1 MKLTQLLLCK
11 TPFTPSYEHLV
22 TGCSSTEFY
31 NKLESDDSTQTIS
44 PAISPNVNFRSVRET
59 DREIVFTILTI
70 GENAL
75 EIKPQNYN
83 YVATYEQ
90 NPTSRR
96 FWFIE
101 SYNVDNSGAY
111 PTVTFYCSIDYWH
124 SYCLD
129 GKIYEQNIVRATQ
142 NGSQIFGSQYLNEDS
157 GIYHSV
163 SYISNNRI
171 LWARVRINTIIL
183 VDNPGA
189 MGSSIE
195 GSVPFVFIPVGVVI
209 DNEFYYLENTFNG
222 SIEINWEYNFDNS
235 FGYQINPNS
244 FIYGT
249 GLGLTETIT
258 DGRSVLQYV
267 GNWGFIESAS
277 LTYLPPFD
285 YSFDTTL
292 KTIYVENA
300 TRAKFTFDGR
310 TITAV
315 VPDNTSEYVRNIF
328 YDVVLPLPSSN
339 APDSYFYHRYPFEY
353 YSICVGEREFKY
365 PYPIIS
371 IEIIVNSKC
380 CADSNVAKLIVN
392 GDVVEDN
399 IQVNLSIPLVI
410 NKDTAGIVE
419 ATYGSSYR
427 IMSGLSRLLPIA
439 SNLVSLDT
447 PTPSSVIN
455 KVAVNANLVKTYMEF
470 KGEVNTPVGTY
481 IPQTNADAIAF
492 GDYPFIV
499 RHVPHPTLQGSINKM
514 IRVYGER
521 VLKVDNPIIVNHK
534 YFDYVQ
540 TSGATVISDSL
551 NDRGNNVLSVAFNKG
566 LHLWHFDN
574 IDNVSDIGVY
584 PVRNSN
590 R

>member
-44 PAISPNVNFRSVRET
+44 PALSPNVNFRSVRET

-75 EIKPQNYN
+75 QIKPQEYN

-96 FWFIE
+96 FWFID

-111 PTVTFYCSIDYWH
+111 PSVTFYCSIDYWH

-129 GKIYEQNIVRATQ
+129 GKIYEQSIVRATQ
-142 NGSQIFGSQYLNEDS
+142 NGSQLLSNQYLNEDS

-163 SYISNNRI
+163 NYISNNRI

-209 DNEFYYLENTFNG
+209 DNEFYYLENTLNG
-222 SIEINWEYNFDNS
+222 SIMVNWEYNFDTS
-235 FGYQINPNS
+235 LGYQISPNS
-244 FIYGT
+244 FTYGS
-249 GLGLTETIT
+249 GLGFTETIT

-267 GNWGFIESAS
+267 GNWGFVESAS

-315 VPDNTSEYVRNIF
+315 VPDNTSEYIRNIF
-328 YDVVLPLPSSN
+328 YDVVLPLPSDGN
-339 APDSYFYHRYPFEY
+339 ADSYFYNRYPFNY

-365 PYPIIS
+365 PYPITS
-371 IEIIVNSKC
+371 IGIIINSKC
-380 CADSNVAKLIVN
+380 CADSNVARLVVN

-499 RHVPHPTLQGSINKM
+499 RHIPHPTLQGSILKM

-521 VLKVDNPIIVNHK
+521 VLMVHNPIIVNHK

-551 NDRGNNVLSVAFNKG
+551 NDRGNNALSTAFNNG

-584 PVRNSN
+584 PTRNPN